1 MSKGP
6 GGYTC
11 YDPSSGQKTI
21 CLTSNYCVAAMVSG
35 KPTCSAAGPTWTS
48 VATAGPSG
56 FAPAGSPAAKAG
68 ATWDSLWSGNAA
80 GSLNTVKPIFTN
92 ASVSDQFRPNDKLL
106 INASVRYDNFTYD
119 LPDSAQAADQ
129 FYANMT
135 ANYTCVQASTNN
147 TLTALLAPGQPPPA
161 SAVYVEGNCDI
172 AAKALKASGTG
183 WVHPNG
189 TVQNG
194 VTAPNFTATSPS
206 SYSLNYWQP
215 RFSAT
220 FTANPDTVF
229 RLSAG
234 RYVAPP
240 ISASVQYLG
249 ASGDD
254 RSVWNNTMGLGFYSP
269 FHPIPGISS
278 GQYDFSWEQHFK
290 GTDMSLKLTPFYTW
304 VTNWQQQTFIGANF
318 VTQVP
323 VGVNRDEGVEFQFN
337 KGDFSRNG
345 LSGLVS
351 ATYTNSK
358 IMFQNIGLS
367 TGGTV
372 TNQINTL
379 NQAITQFN
387 ALTHGGG
394 GSKCYQIQ
402 SLGSSGVGVSCNA
415 KPVVCGGS
423 STAPVY
429 CGVIQNPYYN
439 DPVQG
444 LLDPGG
450 WYNPYSTAL
459 APSLN
464 GTLNSYISPWT
475 SALILNWRHDKL
487 AITPSFNFQTGGFY
501 GSPFDINGVRPA
513 SLPIELARDGD
524 YQALAQDQSAAV

>member
-1 MSKGP
+1 MSGQYQLITHTAGGALDFQDQVNDQNLVSVDGNLTTASVIRFNNSNAFGVDSPIGYMSKGP

-194 VTAPNFTATSPS
+194 VHRSELHGDIAELVLAQLLAAALLGDVHGQSGYGLPS
-206 SYSLNYWQP
+206 LRRPLRCAADLGLGPVP
-215 RFSAT
+215 RR
-220 FTANPDTVF
+220 V
-229 RLSAG
+229 G
-234 RYVAPP
+234 RRPFGLEQHDGPGLLFALP
-240 ISASVQYLG
+240 SDSGYLV
-249 ASGDD
+249 
-254 RSVWNNTMGLGFYSP
+254 RSV
-269 FHPIPGISS
+269 
-278 GQYDFSWEQHFK
+278 
-290 GTDMSLKLTPFYTW
+290 
-304 VTNWQQQTFIGANF
+304 
-318 VTQVP
+318 
-323 VGVNRDEGVEFQFN
+323 
-337 KGDFSRNG
+337 
-345 LSGLVS
+345 
-351 ATYTNSK
+351 
-358 IMFQNIGLS
+358 
-367 TGGTV
+367 
-372 TNQINTL
+372 
-379 NQAITQFN
+379 
-387 ALTHGGG
+387 
-394 GSKCYQIQ
+394 
-402 SLGSSGVGVSCNA
+402 
-415 KPVVCGGS
+415 
-423 STAPVY
+423 
-429 CGVIQNPYYN
+429 
-439 DPVQG
+439 
-444 LLDPGG
+444 
-450 WYNPYSTAL
+450 
-459 APSLN
+459 
-464 GTLNSYISPWT
+464 
-475 SALILNWRHDKL
+475 
-487 AITPSFNFQTGGFY
+487 
-501 GSPFDINGVRPA
+501 
-513 SLPIELARDGD
+513 
-524 YQALAQDQSAAV
+524 